1 MKNNSVKQVRVCLEE
16 VAGIINDFIEEII
29 EYFKLREAY
38 KKGEDVEIQY
48 RGIGINNDFHEEIHR
63 SDDEIIYILYQDKTV
78 GMIIERRTSFN
89 NAEITLIKTARR
101 KFKKWPDLSI

>member
-16 VAGIINDFIEEII
+16 VAKIINDFIEEII
-29 EYFKLREAY
+29 EDFKLKEAY

-48 RGIGINNDFHEEIHR
+48 RGIGLNGDFYEEVHR
-63 SDDEIIYILYQDKTV
+63 SDDEIIYILHQDKTV

-101 KFKKWPDLSI
+101 KFKKWKNLTI